1 MLTVQRRS
9 TVTLAFLALFQCVGA
24 ASVAWLCGVHPLLFL
39 GVSALTQN
47 SRCPTDTKFLSLSV
61 FLCEHADVTEFCRA
75 HLLSAECRSV
85 LHAGLGHSV
94 SVCIRLKSLGHRP
107 ARCRSCKHRRCKHIG
122 CCERSVCSALSHCP
136 RHSPVV
142 RTLYVLA
149 TCRIIMSEQTLPML
163 SFTFF
168 SLMVP

>member
-1 MLTVQRRS
+1 MCSCGFSR
-9 TVTLAFLALFQCVGA
+9 LALWCSSLTLSWSARCERSDTELALPNRHQVSF
-24 ASVAWLCGVHPLLFL
+24 SVC
-39 GVSALTQN
+39 
-47 SRCPTDTKFLSLSV
+47 
-61 FLCEHADVTEFCRA
+61 LCEHADVTEFCRA
-75 HLLSAECRSV
+75 HLLSAECRSA

-107 ARCRSCKHRRCKHIG
+107 AARCRSCKHWRCTRIG
-122 CCERSVCSALSHCP
+122 CCERSCVHSVCSASSHCP

-142 RTLYVLA
+142 RTLYILA

-168 SLMVP
+168 PLMVPLSNIK